1 MENMVT
7 QVRTSVE
14 DRIGTVLLDGPDRMN
29 AISVETTDQLLLAL
43 EELGNSP
50 DVGVIVITGSGRAFS
65 AGGDVKVMHDMTS
78 MTYEN
83 YLHIMQPTQR
93 LPGLIRSLPRVVIA
107 QLNGV
112 AAGAG
117 LAIAAACDMRIA
129 GASARFTTAF
139 GKVGFSGD
147 CGISWTL
154 TRLVGTAKAREMML
168 LGEMLGAEEALKLG
182 LINKLVAD
190 DALEADTRAIAARIA
205 NGPVVAYQ
213 YMKANLLAAETE
225 PLQAVVNLEAM
236 HQTRAFMTDDH
247 REAIAAFA
255 EKRAP
260 CFAGR

>member
-117 LAIAAACDMRIA
+117 LAI
-129 GASARFTTAF
+129 
-139 GKVGFSGD
+139 
-147 CGISWTL
+147 
-154 TRLVGTAKAREMML
+154 
-168 LGEMLGAEEALKLG
+168 
-182 LINKLVAD
+182 
-190 DALEADTRAIAARIA
+190 
-205 NGPVVAYQ
+205 
-213 YMKANLLAAETE
+213 
-225 PLQAVVNLEAM
+225 
-236 HQTRAFMTDDH
+236 
-247 REAIAAFA
+247 
-255 EKRAP
+255 
-260 CFAGR
+260 